1 MRILLC
7 ALVISLAFGL
17 MGQADAQALRA
28 HSQTGLDGL
37 PFALGGDVVLAN
49 KKLNFKKK
57 FSSANK
63 KAPGQGKPVAKFKPK
78 TIMGHRHQSAQKAKR
93 IINAK
98 LPPSKQSK
106 ALGSKL
112 AGNRLAVRRLTERT
126 VKPAAK
132 ALAKRK
138 LPPASKT
145 SAIAKLRDP
154 KNSLKSSFSKP
165 QIRNLSLRKPVQYAT
180 VKETPIQHSLR
191 WHGHGN
197 AIKGNSQ
204 FSKKMTATRLEKL
217 ARTTLRSGNVKKR
230 DDGSYVVTHKFSRP
244 FDTNKKGKPVRTLNI
259 IIRDGAVRTIVPG
272 KK

>member
-1 MRILLC
+1 MRFLLC
-7 ALVISLAFGL
+7 AFAISLTVGM
-17 MGQADAQALRA
+17 MGHAEAQAVRA
-28 HSQTGLDGL
+28 NSETGLDAL
-37 PFALGGDVVLAN
+37 PFALGGEVVLAN

-57 FSSANK
+57 FSTANK

-78 TIMGHRHQSAQKAKR
+78 TIMGHRHQSAQMAKR
-93 IINAK
+93 INTAK
-98 LPPSKQSK
+98 LPSSKQIE
-106 ALGSKL
+106 ALGPKL
-112 AGNRLAVRRLTERT
+112 SVNRLAVRRLTERT

-138 LPPASKT
+138 LTSASKT
-145 SAIAKLRDP
+145 SAIAKLRGP

-197 AIKGNSQ
+197 AVKGDSQ

-217 ARTTLRSGNVKKR
+217 TRTALRKGTIKQRK
-230 DDGSYVVTHKFSRP
+230 DGSYVVTHKFSRP
-244 FDTNKKGKPVRTLNI
+244 FDTNKKGKPVKTLNV

>member
-1 MRILLC
+1 MRILLS
-7 ALVISLAFGL
+7 ALVISLTFDL
-17 MGQADAQALRA
+17 MGHAEAQGVRA
-28 HSQTGLDGL
+28 HSQTGLDAL
-37 PFALGGDVVLAN
+37 PFAHGSDIVLAN

-57 FSSANK
+57 FNSANK
-63 KAPGQGKPVAKFKPK
+63 KAPWQGKPVAKFKPK
-78 TIMGHRHQSAQKAKR
+78 TIMGHRHQSAQLAKR
-93 IINAK
+93 INTAK
-98 LPPSKQSK
+98 LPTSKQLK
-106 ALGSKL
+106 ALGPKL
-112 AGNRLAVRRLTERT
+112 SVNRLAVRRLTERT

-138 LPPASKT
+138 LTPASKT

-197 AIKGNSQ
+197 AVKGDSQ

-217 ARTTLRSGNVKKR
+217 ARTTLRKGNVKKR

-244 FDTNKKGKPVRTLNI
+244 FDTNKKGKPVKTLNV
-259 IIRDGAVRTIVPG
+259 IIRDGTVRTIVPG